1 MSTTVTIS
9 TPVANRKE
17 IAEAFGQ
24 NQSAVRRIEAMT
36 RDITVNL
43 PDAVDEA
50 STVAQQA
57 LALAQALQQVA
68 YVLASPSAEVPN
80 ADVLQAGVGL
90 TLTLGTNTITLALTV
105 PVTVP
110 NGGTG
115 LQTLPAHGVLL
126 GNVAQP
132 PNFAVPGTAGQVLMS
147 NGSAADPSFQAT
159 VNRILAGTGINVSGS
174 TGNITI
180 SLQTPVAV
188 ANGGTGATAAGGT
201 ALDNISG
208 FTSTGLLERTGAGA
222 YAFVSPA
229 TFLQTSNNLSDVPGP
244 ATARTNLG
252 LGTIATQNANAVA
265 ITGGTVDGAVIGGV
279 TPAAATHT
287 TLAVNDPS
295 SNSNTSVVLQSTG
308 NASGVN
314 IKMTGNGSTT
324 PSKTMRVQN
333 GAWQLINN
341 GYSAI
346 LLQVADNGA
355 VNASG
360 LITGGSSTLIGSS
373 VALANGAGGSTATLT
388 NAPVAG
394 NPTKWV
400 PVNDNGTTRYTPLW

>member
-1 MSTTVTIS
+1 MANQVISIPPQSIPVLGPAGGMSETWWRTIL
-9 TPVANRKE
+9 TLIQRTGG
-17 IAEAFGQ
+17 AEGVDASGV
-24 NQSAVRRIEAMT
+24 VR
-36 RDITVNL
+36 
-43 PDAVDEA
+43 
-50 STVAQQA
+50 TVA
-57 LALAQALQQVA
+57 ALQA
-68 YVLASPSAEVPN
+68 IEYLVLSASPAAPN
-80 ADVLQAGVGL
+80 SKVLSVSTGL
-90 TLTLGTNTITLALTV
+90 TATINNGVLTLALSI
-105 PVTVP
+105 PVSVDH
-110 NGGTG
+110 GGTG
-115 LQTLPAHGVLL
+115 LQSLPQHTVLV
-126 GNVAQP
+126 GNGADA
-132 PNFAVPGTAGQVLMS
+132 PNFAAPGAVQQVLMS
-147 NGSAADPSFQAT
+147 NGSTSDPSFQALP
-159 VNRILAGTGINVSGS
+159 VSSIAAGTGLNVTHSGGAY
-174 TGNITI
+174 TV

-188 ANGGTGATAAGGT
+188 SNGGTGASSASGT

-222 YAFVSPA
+222 YAFVAPA

-265 ITGGTVDGAVIGGV
+265 VTGGTVDGTVIGGT

-287 TLAVNDPS
+287 TLAVSDPAA
-295 SNSNTSVVLQSTG
+295 NSNTSVVLQSTG
-308 NASGVN
+308 NASGIN

-373 VALANGAGGSTATLT
+373 VALTNGAGSATATLT
-388 NAPVAG
+388 NGPVAG

-400 PVNDNGTTRYTPLW
+400 PINDNGTIRYMPAW